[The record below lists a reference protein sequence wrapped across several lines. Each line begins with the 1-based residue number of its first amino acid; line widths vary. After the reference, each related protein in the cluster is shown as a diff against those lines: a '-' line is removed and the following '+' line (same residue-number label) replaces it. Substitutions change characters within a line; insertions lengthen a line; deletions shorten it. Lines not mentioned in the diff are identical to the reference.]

1 MTDNPFHAPQ
11 QSFTPGKM
19 NKPGQLPGLSY
30 VNQINV
36 IAILMLVQGALLM
49 LMSAFAFFYAFG
61 MPAIFRAIPEDER
74 GEEFPEEVLF
84 YFTLI
89 GGLIGGFLLLLALMH
104 FLAGYWG
111 MNFKGRLFGITTLVL
126 GLASSLTFY
135 CAPTA
140 IGLAVYGL
148 IIYFNGAVQQA
159 FEMRDKGMPKDEIV
173 RQFY

>member
-19 NKPGQLPGLSY
+19 NQPGQLPGLSI

-36 IAILMLVQGALLM
+36 IAILMLIQGGLMM
-49 LMSAFAFFYAFG
+49 LMSAVAFFYAFG
-61 MPAIFRAIPEDER
+61 MPAIFRSLPPDER
-74 GEEFPEEVLF
+74 GAEFPEEMLF

-89 GGLIGGFLLLLALMH
+89 GGLVGGFLLLLALMH

-111 MNFKGRLFGITTLVL
+111 LNFKGRLFGITTLVL
-126 GLASSLTFY
+126 GLASSLTIY

-148 IIYFNGAVQQA
+148 IIYFNGAAQQA
-159 FEMRDKGMPKDEIV
+159 FDMRDKGLTKNEII
-173 RQFY
+173 RHFY